1 MTCSREI
8 WEPEKGWDAAPW
20 HYDVIAK
27 PLGTVP
33 EQTSQVLFLKTMT
46 QDVSLLD
53 VPSFHLSLQYAG
65 KLDRLKVLFT
75 LILSKQNKGLKWIVQ
90 RKW

>member
-1 MTCSREI
+1 
-8 WEPEKGWDAAPW
+8 
-20 HYDVIAK
+20 
-27 PLGTVP
+27 
-33 EQTSQVLFLKTMT
+33 MT